1 MQLLTLRHGDC
12 VARMAEM
19 PEGNIDAIVCD
30 PPYGLEFQGKAWD
43 APWKEEEGGTG
54 WRTNAGMSKV
64 GLGGRGIPWP
74 SFAGGDSANATCAT
88 CGGRMRG
95 AKKCACETPEWRVKG
110 KPLDQT
116 HTKTAQMQ
124 AFGKWSESW
133 LREAYRVLKPGG
145 VLMAFGGTRTHHR
158 LSAAM
163 KAVGF
168 TDLSVRAWSY
178 ATGFPKSLNVSKA
191 MDSYDKTKIKQDFVR
206 WMKTTPLK
214 ALEIDEALKSA
225 GLIKQGSC
233 FAVHWF
239 NETQPAIPTQAQWA
253 ILEGLCHA
261 AEVVPP
267 DWISDAVEMR
277 ETGSKDFK
285 SRRVVGQ
292 KRSSLGGTVAAG
304 VYEEELI
311 AQHRGTIFN
320 VTAPAT
326 EAARQWEGYGTA
338 LRPSWEPVICGKK
351 SAGGKHPKPEAN
363 L

>member
-178 ATGFPKSLNVSKA
+178 ATGFPKSLDVSKA
-191 MDSYDKTKIKQDFVR
+191 MD
-206 WMKTTPLK
+206 K
-214 ALEIDEALKSA
+214 A
-225 GLIKQGSC
+225 QGSDT
-233 FAVHWF
+233 
-239 NETQPAIPTQAQWA
+239 E
-253 ILEGLCHA
+253 
-261 AEVVPP
+261 
-267 DWISDAVEMR
+267 
-277 ETGSKDFK
+277 
-285 SRRVVGQ
+285 
-292 KRSSLGGTVAAG
+292 
-304 VYEEELI
+304 
-311 AQHRGTIFN
+311 
-320 VTAPAT
+320 T
-326 EAARQWEGYGTA
+326 EAAVSAYLKERRKALGFSSSAVDMAVFGGTTRYSWVEGRKDRTYLPTPEEWLKLKDFLGLDNRFDAYIRVAIPSREMRMRLDGGKGHLEAEAEGNFGYQGTGDRWNKTRRIVKPKSEQAQQWQGYGTA
-338 LRPSWEPVICGKK
+338 LRPSWEPVVCGR
-351 SAGGKHPKPEAN
+351 KPA
-363 L
+363 